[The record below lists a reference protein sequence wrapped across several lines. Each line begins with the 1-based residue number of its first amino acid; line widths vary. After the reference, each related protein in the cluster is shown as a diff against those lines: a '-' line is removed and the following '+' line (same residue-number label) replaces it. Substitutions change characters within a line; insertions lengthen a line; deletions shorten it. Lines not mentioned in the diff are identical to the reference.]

1 MNEQTASVSPELF
14 REAWR
19 KFATGVSIVTTRQP
33 DGGTYA
39 TTANSVAS
47 VSLDPLLVLVSF
59 GKGGTTHANLTRERR
74 FGINILRDDQASV
87 AEHYATSPPEERR
100 QLPEAHRQLPSGT
113 TLLDDALACMDCRVV
128 GDVGAGDHT
137 VFLAEVEHIEVS
149 DGAPLVFYDG
159 RYGTVAEPKKEPAP

>member
-1 MNEQTASVSPELF
+1 MNERTANVSPELF

-59 GKGGTTHANLTRERR
+59 GKVSSTHANLARERR
-74 FGINILRDDQASV
+74 FGINILRDDQAPI
-87 AEHYATSPPEERR
+87 AEHYATSPPEER
-100 QLPEAHRQLPSGT
+100 QNLPPAHRRPSGT

-128 GDVGAGDHT
+128 SDVGAGDHT
-137 VFLAEVEHIEVS
+137 VFIAEVEHIEVS
-149 DGAPLVFYDG
+149 AGAPLVFYDG
-159 RYGTVAEPKKEPAP
+159 RYGTVAEPEKERAP

>member
-1 MNEQTASVSPELF
+1 MNERTASVSPELF

-19 KFATGVSIVTTRQP
+19 KFATGVSIVTTREP

-47 VSLDPLLVLVSF
+47 VSLDPLLVLVSV

-74 FGINILRDDQASV
+74 FGINILRDDQAPI
-87 AEHYATSPPEERR
+87 AQHYATSPPEERER
-100 QLPEAHRQLPSGT
+100 LPLAHRRLPSGT

-128 GDVGAGDHT
+128 SDVGAGDHT

-149 DGAPLVFYDG
+149 AGAPLVFYDG

>member
-1 MNEQTASVSPELF
+1 MNERNASVSPELF

-59 GKGGTTHANLTRERR
+59 GKASSTHANLARERR
-74 FGINILRDDQASV
+74 FGINILRDDQAPI
-87 AEHYATSPPEERR
+87 AQHYATSPPEER
-100 QLPEAHRQLPSGT
+100 QNLPPAHRRPSGT

-128 GDVGAGDHT
+128 SDVGAGDHT
-137 VFLAEVEHIEVS
+137 VFIAEVEHIEVS
-149 DGAPLVFYDG
+149 EGAPLVFYDG
-159 RYGTVAEPKKEPAP
+159 RFGTVAEPKPEPAP